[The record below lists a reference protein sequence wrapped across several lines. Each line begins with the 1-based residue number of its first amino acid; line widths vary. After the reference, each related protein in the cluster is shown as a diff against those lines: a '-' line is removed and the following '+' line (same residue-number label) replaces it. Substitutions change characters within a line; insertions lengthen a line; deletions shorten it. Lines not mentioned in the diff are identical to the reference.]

1 MGRRV
6 VVLSILAAALP
17 LFAQKPALS
26 PNKPGEQIAPLCTV
40 AGRVVTAAEASAL
53 KSARVAL
60 IREHGVSSPRMYA
73 ATTGSDGHFTIKDV
87 APGRYNFVATRPGYV
102 DQTYQSNGTDSGAV
116 LALQS
121 GQQLTDVLFRLTMA
135 AVISGHVNNEDGE
148 AMARVGVIA
157 LRRPTE
163 EEMVEEEL
171 PAPRKI
177 EPTPVSSAQTDDRGE
192 YRLFGLEPGEYYIK
206 AMDSFQPDMNMFS
219 GQDQFIREFL
229 GSEYAPVYF
238 PGVPRLGQAQAVP
251 VGAGEEVQ
259 ADFAMRPVKTVGI
272 SGRVIGPDG
281 TPPTDV
287 SINLEEAET
296 EVYISQRFTSTDAQ
310 GNFRLKGI
318 PPGSYVLVA
327 YQGMQSNKPRSARQK
342 LEVGNDNIDS
352 VTLALGGGTNFSGR
366 VTVAGPGSVRKDRI
380 FIRLLPIGEGE
391 SWGSGGD
398 VKKDGTFE
406 FIGVKEGSY
415 AVLVRGSE
423 EGWYTKSVRFG
434 SDDVLANGL
443 QVEKGSSGG
452 TLEIVIST
460 GTALLEG
467 SVTEDDKPAIG
478 ARIRLN
484 PDPQTPYNRMRSRAA
499 STDQNG
505 HFSLQIA
512 PGKYQ
517 VVARSRGRKGRAV
530 ATSDPRTVS
539 LSENDRKT
547 IQLAIAPESRE

>member
-1 MGRRV
+1 
-6 VVLSILAAALP
+6 
-17 LFAQKPALS
+17 
-26 PNKPGEQIAPLCTV
+26 
-40 AGRVVTAAEASAL
+40 
-53 KSARVAL
+53 
-60 IREHGVSSPRMYA
+60 MYA
-73 ATTGSDGHFTIKDV
+73 ATTDSDGHFTIKDV

-102 DQTYQSNGTDSGAV
+102 DQPYESNGTDSGAV

-121 GQQLTDVLFRLTMA
+121 GQQLTGVLFRLTMA
-135 AVISGHVNNEDGE
+135 AVITGHVNNEDGE
-148 AMARVGVIA
+148 AMARVAVIA

-163 EEMVEEEL
+163 DEIVEGEL
-171 PAPRKI
+171 PAPQKL

-206 AMDSFQPDMNMFS
+206 AIDSFQPGMGVVLS
-219 GQDQFIREFL
+219 GQDEFIREFL

-296 EVYISQRFTSTDAQ
+296 EVYSSQHFTSTDAQ

-327 YQGMQSNKPRSARQK
+327 YQGMQSNKPRTARQK

-352 VTLALGGGTNFSGR
+352 VTLVLGGGMNFSGR
-366 VTVAGPGSVRKDRI
+366 VTVVGPGSVRKDRI

-391 SWGSGGD
+391 SWGNGGD

-406 FIGVKEGSY
+406 ITAVKEGSY

-452 TLEIVIST
+452 TLEIVVST

-517 VVARSRGRKGRAV
+517 VVARSRGRKGRSV
-530 ATSDPRTVS
+530 ATSDPRMVS

-547 IQLAIAPESRE
+547 IQLAIAPEGRE

>member
-1 MGRRV
+1 MGRRI
-6 VVLSILAAALP
+6 VVLSILAATLP
-17 LFAQKPALS
+17 LFAQKPALA
-26 PNKPGEQIAPLCTV
+26 PNKSGKQVAALCTV
-40 AGRVVTAAEASAL
+40 TGRVVTAAEASPL

-60 IREHGVSSPRMYA
+60 VREHGVSSPRMYA
-73 ATTGSDGHFTIKDV
+73 ATSDSDGHFTIKDV
-87 APGRYNFVATRPGYV
+87 APGRYNFFATRPGYV
-102 DQTYQSNGTDSGAV
+102 DQAYQSNGTDGGAV
-116 LALQS
+116 LALHP
-121 GQQLTDVLFRLTMA
+121 GQQLTDVLFRLAMA

-148 AMARVGVIA
+148 AMVRVGVTA
-157 LRRPTE
+157 LRKPTE
-163 EEMVEEEL
+163 EETSDQDL
-171 PAPRKI
+171 PASRKP

-206 AMDSFQPDMNMFS
+206 ATDSFQPDMNMFS

-229 GSEYAPVYF
+229 GSDYAPVYF
-238 PGVPRLGQAQAVP
+238 PGVPRLGQAQAVS
-251 VGAGEEVQ
+251 VGAGAEVQ
-259 ADFAMRPVKTVGI
+259 VDFAMRPVKTVGI

-281 TPPTDV
+281 TPATDV

-296 EVYISQRFTSTDAQ
+296 EFSSSQRSTSTDAK

-318 PPGSYVLVA
+318 PPGSYVLAA
-327 YQGMQSNKPRSARQK
+327 YQGMQGNKPRSARQK

-352 VTLALGGGTNFSGR
+352 LTLALGGGMNFSGR

-391 SWGSGGD
+391 SWGNGGD

-406 FIGVKEGSY
+406 ITGVKEGSY

-423 EGWYTKSVRFG
+423 EGWYTKSVRLG

-452 TLEIVIST
+452 TLEIVVST
-460 GTALLEG
+460 GTASLEG

-484 PDPQTPYNRMRSRAA
+484 PDPQTPYNRVRSRAA

-517 VVARSRGRKGRAV
+517 VVARSRRRSGQAV
-530 ATSDPRTVS
+530 AASDPQTVS

-547 IQLAIAPESRE
+547 MQLAIAPEGRE